1 MKVLLVQP
9 PIEDFYDT
17 SIRTYPLGLLY
28 LATSLEGTAEV
39 VLLDARTGCK
49 PRRLG
54 GHEFHELEPFYKEG
68 SYTPFSFFSHYRRFG
83 LTFTEIKQAIEKEKP
98 DVVGIASMCS
108 AYERQA
114 LEVAMVAKEA
124 SREIVTVMGGIHP
137 TLFPGRLLSHRDV
150 DYCVRG
156 EGETPFFELVS
167 ALSHGTME
175 ARRHIRG
182 LCFKERGRFHLSDP
196 NVESDINLLPA
207 RQFLDADRYRI
218 SKKRY
223 TFFLTSRGCPFSCGF
238 CGKPQVPYR
247 KRSIGSIG
255 EEIDACAALGIEAI
269 DFEDDMLNL
278 DKSFFTAVLE
288 LFVGRGITLSA
299 MNGIYPANMDAA
311 TLKSMYRAGF
321 RRLNFSLVDL
331 SESILATQGRTT
343 QRSFVQLLPSLDHSP
358 FLVEVHFIIGLPGQ
372 RPTDLLDTLCFLMGQ
387 RLLLGPSIFYFSPGS
402 PASLSLD
409 PAGEIP
415 LQSMRSSA
423 MLPLNPLF
431 PRTVTYTFVKLVR
444 FINYVKQLLDR
455 HDGITAS
462 RDLLTA
468 EAVAGDGRRQM
479 IFERLLADKRFVYYD
494 TEQGRM
500 ADEPVDHGLVRTFF
514 ERARGARIKG
524 YRTGKTLV
532 MDAE

>member
-28 LATSLEGTAEV
+28 VAARAGEIADV

-49 PRRLG
+49 PERLET
-54 GHEFHELEPFYKEG
+54 HEFHELEPFYKKRII
-68 SYTPFSFFSHYRRFG
+68 TPFSFFSHYRRFG
-83 LTFTEIKQAIEKEKP
+83 LTFSEIRRAVEEERP
-98 DVVGIASMCS
+98 DVVAVSSMCS

-114 LEVAMVAKEA
+114 LEVVTAAKEA

-167 ALSHGTME
+167 ALSHGRTQ
-175 ARRHIRG
+175 AKRQIGG
-182 LCFKERGRFHLSDP
+182 LCFKERGHFHLSDP
-196 NVESDINLLPA
+196 HVESDINLLPG

-218 SKKRY
+218 HKKRY

-238 CGKPQVPYR
+238 CGKPPVPYR
-247 KRSIGSIG
+247 RRSIGSIAD
-255 EEIDACAALGIEAI
+255 EIDAAAGSRIEAI

-288 LFVGRGITLSA
+288 LFVDRGMTLSA
-299 MNGIYPANMDAA
+299 MNGIYPANIDVP
-311 TLKSMYRAGF
+311 TLELMYRAGF

-331 SESILATQGRTT
+331 SESILAAQGRTT
-343 QRSFVQLLPSLDHSP
+343 QRSFVQLLPSLERSP
-358 FLVEVHFIIGLPGQ
+358 FLVEVHFIVGLPGQ
-372 RPTDLLDTLCFLMGQ
+372 RPADLLDTLCFLMGK
-387 RLLLGPSIFYFSPGS
+387 RLLLGPSIFYLSPGS
-402 PASLSLD
+402 PASVSLD
-409 PAGEIP
+409 GAGEVP
-415 LQSMRSSA
+415 FPSMRSSV

-431 PRTVTYTFVKLVR
+431 PRTVTYAFVKLVR

-455 HDGITAS
+455 HDGIA
-462 RDLLTA
+462 RAGDLLNA
-468 EAVAGDGRRQM
+468 EAVATDARKRM
-479 IFERLLADKRFVYYD
+479 IFERLLSDKKFVYYD
-494 TEQGRM
+494 LDRGRM
-500 ADEPVDHGLVRTFF
+500 ADEAVDQGVVRTFF

-532 MDAE
+532 MDVD